1 MNMNKICKCGIVGT
15 TMCDCETCE
24 KYICRECA
32 RLVVMKN
39 ELFIFH
45 NDKCVPKQYRK
56 EE

>member
-1 MNMNKICKCGIVGT
+1 MNEICKCGTVGT

-32 RLVVMKN
+32 RLVVIKN

-45 NDKCVPKQYRK
+45 NDRCIPKQYRK